1 MAGDEAAES
10 GVKTPILIGAE
21 KKKLILRGSGCL
33 AWLQEET
40 HAIPGSKTLEIPD
53 LGLLGIPGTL
63 RRERGNSIAGADG
76 YAQRYKLEDTYLE
89 TSRGVAGQLPR
100 ALLLTAVRSSL

>member
-1 MAGDEAAES
+1 MGGDEAAKS

-33 AWLQEET
+33 AWVQEET
-40 HAIPGSKTLEIPD
+40 HAIAGSKTLEIPGLD
-53 LGLLGIPGTL
+53 LLGVPGTL
-63 RRERGNSIAGADG
+63 RRERRDSIAGADG
-76 YAQRYKLEDTYLE
+76 YAQRYRLEDTYLE
-89 TSRGVAGQLPR
+89 TSGGVAGQLPR